1 MQTKGSFVVPP
12 APLRL
17 EGVGITLREW
27 TDDDLDALVEM
38 YDDPEIARW
47 TPVVSPFDARAARVY
62 LDKARASRAEG
73 RTAQLAIT
81 TDGGRPR
88 GEVLLFRSAS
98 DERDAELAY
107 GVGAEHR
114 GQGLAGRAVRLVAGL
129 ALRELRPR
137 RLVLCIEQGNRASE
151 AVAHACGFALADQP
165 PVPRRAKGREV
176 LLRTWS
182 LRPEGTDRSGRP
194 AGAARPA

>member
-1 MQTKGSFVVPP
+1 MQTQGIFVVPP

-27 TDDDLDALVEM
+27 TDDDLDALVEV

-47 TPVVSPFDARAARVY
+47 TPVVSPFDARAARAY
-62 LDKARASRAEG
+62 LDHARTSRAEG
-73 RTAQLAIT
+73 RRAQLAIT

-114 GQGLAGRAVRLVAGL
+114 GQGLAGRAVRLVAEL
-129 ALRELRPR
+129 AVRELRPR
-137 RLVLCIEQGNRASE
+137 RLLLCIEDGNTASE
-151 AVAHACGFALADQP
+151 AVARACGFALADEA
-165 PVPRRAKGREV
+165 PVTRRAKGREV
-176 LLRTWS
+176 VLRTWS
-182 LRPEGTDRSGRP
+182 LRPEGADRWVRRE
-194 AGAARPA
+194 GAAPPA